1 MGGRAVHQEVTI
13 VLAWWM
19 NQKKAMSER
28 DNALLPHNE
37 EFVNHV
43 FQPSQLDPGSKST
56 LVKSYFSTLGSKELN
71 AGKYKPYC
79 LIHFTFI

>member
-43 FQPSQLDPGSKST
+43 FSTIATWPGLKVHTSEII
-56 LVKSYFSTLGSKELN
+56 LFYI
-71 AGKYKPYC
+71 GKQRIKC
-79 LIHFTFI
+79 R